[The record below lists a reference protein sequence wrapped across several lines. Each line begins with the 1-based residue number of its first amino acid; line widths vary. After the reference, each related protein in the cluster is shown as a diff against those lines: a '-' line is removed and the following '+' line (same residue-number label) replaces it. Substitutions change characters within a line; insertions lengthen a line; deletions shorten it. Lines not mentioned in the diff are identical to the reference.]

1 MRKGKVFVGDYLA
14 GIISEKAGEFTFE
27 YDKEYLLKEGA
38 LPVSLTLPLSDE
50 RYVSKTMFAFF
61 DGLRQNALSPCLR

>member
-38 LPVSLTLPLSDE
+38 LPVRLECIDSSFIKNEQKVLFKELISQRLATLL
-50 RYVSKTMFAFF
+50 K
-61 DGLRQNALSPCLR
+61 